1 VSRLDD
7 LIKQVCPDGVPIMA
21 LGDIGTI
28 QRGKRFVKSD
38 VVSDGVPCIHYGEIY
53 TKYGVSAAESYSF
66 LRPEQATK
74 LRSAH
79 HGDVIIASAGE
90 TVEDIG
96 KAVAWLGQQD
106 VVIHDACYAF
116 RSSLDPQYVAYFLRT
131 DNFRNQARPLISS
144 SKISSI
150 STENFAK
157 VRIPVPPIQVQ
168 HEIVRILDSF
178 ASLEAELET
187 QLDAELAARRHQHT
201 FYRNAILHGKEQENA
216 MVRLDRVTDILVGFA
231 FKSAQ
236 FSEGTQDTRLIR
248 GDNLGQGELKHRTF
262 KRWKRRTDDGLEYYE
277 LRAGDVVL
285 AMDRPWIPAGLK
297 WARITDDVLPALLVQ
312 RVARLRADDEV
323 LDQRF
328 LGWVISSPAFT
339 EHVLRVQTGNT
350 VPHISG
356 SQIGSFQF
364 ELPALTEQVRLSAAL
379 DQLDELVSELSL
391 GISCEC
397 SARRKQYEYYR
408 EKLVSFEEAVA

>member
-1 VSRLDD
+1 
-7 LIKQVCPDGVPIMA
+7 M
-21 LGDIGTI
+21 
-28 QRGKRFVKSD
+28 
-38 VVSDGVPCIHYGEIY
+38 PCIHYGEIY
-53 TKYGVSAAESYSF
+53 TKYGISAADSYSF

-96 KAVAWLGQQD
+96 KAMAWLGHQD

-116 RSSLDPQYVAYFLRT
+116 RSPLDPKYVAYFLRT
-131 DNFRNQARPLISS
+131 DNFRNQARPMISS
-144 SKISSI
+144 SKIWSI

-178 ASLEAELET
+178 ASLEAVLET
-187 QLDAELAARRHQHT
+187 QLDAELAPATPPTYVLSRCNLAQQGAGEWDSSARSGHGHSCWLCIQERSVFGRHP
-201 FYRNAILHGKEQENA
+201 G
-216 MVRLDRVTDILVGFA
+216 
-231 FKSAQ
+231 
-236 FSEGTQDTRLIR
+236 TRLIR
-248 GDNLGQGELKHRTF
+248 GDNLGQGELKHRRF
-262 KRWKRRTDDGLEYYE
+262 KRWKRRTDDGLERYE

-339 EHVLRVQTGNT
+339 EHVLQSSDRQYG
-350 VPHISG
+350 
-356 SQIGSFQF
+356 
-364 ELPALTEQVRLSAAL
+364 AAHK
-379 DQLDELVSELSL
+379 
-391 GISCEC
+391 
-397 SARRKQYEYYR
+397 RK
-408 EKLVSFEEAVA
+408 